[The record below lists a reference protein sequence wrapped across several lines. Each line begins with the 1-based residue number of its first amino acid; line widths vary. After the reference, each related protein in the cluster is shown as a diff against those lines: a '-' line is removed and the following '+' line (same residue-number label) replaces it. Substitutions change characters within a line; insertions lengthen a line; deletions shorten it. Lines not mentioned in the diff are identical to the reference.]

1 MPSRPQAVPRQ
12 ALQERVAAAILDAA
26 ASVLLTRGEQAS
38 MTDVAAAAGVA
49 RATVYRYFPNRQS
62 LLDELARSAVRSAGD
77 RLASARIDEIPVAD
91 GITRAVR
98 ALVDV
103 GDLFVVLAR
112 ERLRPDGEQ
121 FERHVVGP
129 LRALVERGQSSG
141 EIRADVPSAWLAAA
155 LIGVVVNVVSSPVQ
169 HGREDTVA
177 AITSVYIDGA
187 RHPGSAA
194 A

>member
-1 MPSRPQAVPRQ
+1 
-12 ALQERVAAAILDAA
+12 
-26 ASVLLTRGEQAS
+26 
-38 MTDVAAAAGVA
+38 MTDVAAAAGVS

>member
-1 MPSRPQAVPRQ
+1 MPTPPHAAPRQ
-12 ALQERVAAAILDAA
+12 ALQERVAAAILEAA
-26 ASVLLTRGEQAS
+26 ARVLLVRGEQAS

-155 LIGVVVNVVSSPVQ
+155 LIGVVVNVVSSPLQ

>member
-1 MPSRPQAVPRQ
+1 MPTPPHAAPRQ
-12 ALQERVAAAILDAA
+12 ALQERVAAAILEAA
-26 ASVLLTRGEQAS
+26 ARVLRVRGEQAS

>member
-12 ALQERVAAAILDAA
+12 ALQERVAAAILEAA
-26 ASVLLTRGEQAS
+26 ARVLLVRGEQAS